1 MRGKTAPLM
10 APYHG
15 PHPVQAP
22 RFAEP
27 VPTAAR
33 RQAPTVLVP
42 EKQSG
47 PMWPFV
53 ALGVAIV
60 LAIVAVALLVIRA

>member
-1 MRGKTAPLM
+1 
-10 APYHG
+10 
-15 PHPVQAP
+15 
-22 RFAEP
+22 
-27 VPTAAR
+27 
-33 RQAPTVLVP
+33 VLVP